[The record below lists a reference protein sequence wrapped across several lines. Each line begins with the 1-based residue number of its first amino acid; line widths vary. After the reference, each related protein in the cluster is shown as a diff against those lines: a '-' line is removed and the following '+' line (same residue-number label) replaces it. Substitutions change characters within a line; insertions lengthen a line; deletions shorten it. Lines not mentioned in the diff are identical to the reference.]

1 MLFWG
6 SMICLERV
14 QKRIKGVFQHS
25 KWVAGYLFHIELR
38 NESHRSCEG
47 GGVEPL
53 VKLTER
59 HVVHGLGHVG
69 AWTGNW
75 EMWRICASQNR
86 SHMNQKYTKKKHFNQ
101 LTLVLSRGLLPSE
114 VIQPNF
120 PVFLFYSW
128 TSTVMKL
135 VMVAITITAI
145 MMLLLHR
152 CKLETWVLER
162 WRPGPS
168 WI

>member
-1 MLFWG
+1 
-6 SMICLERV
+6 MICSV
-14 QKRIKGVFQHS
+14 KNQDSFTAQQVG
-25 KWVAGYLFHIELR
+25 GYLFHIELR

-47 GGVEPL
+47 GGGEPL

-75 EMWRICASQNR
+75 EIWRICASQNR

-114 VIQPNF
+114 VIQPNST
-120 PVFLFYSW
+120 VFLFYS
-128 TSTVMKL
+128 
-135 VMVAITITAI
+135 
-145 MMLLLHR
+145 
-152 CKLETWVLER
+152 
-162 WRPGPS
+162 
-168 WI
+168 